1 MLVLNDFS
9 AVMQVLIAFY
19 AVYVVGSENILDTFI
34 FSNLKDELQSLKDEA
49 SRQYNDSQKD
59 VADIKKESRRIDKN
73 KLSKPQSDL
82 VRNSIKR
89 AEQAVQ
95 MRKSIKDLMESFS
108 NDFIGVS
115 YFSVLSVDVVLLCF
129 LLMLIGA
136 LDCRLLFCADAIAGA
151 LIVLIL
157 LLEVHCF
164 LYRYSSKIR
173 SFEYCSPKT
182 MCHIKIIFSVC
193 IFLVVAC
200 VFKVDSFIPAV
211 DIKCYM
217 LLFAIVSLIPPILEV
232 SVNYRAVKRMRR
244 ALKDND
250 ETRKFVLNWFKKEI
264 DFYVEMYCK
273 GN

>member
-1 MLVLNDFS
+1 M
-9 AVMQVLIAFY
+9 
-19 AVYVVGSENILDTFI
+19 
-34 FSNLKDELQSLKDEA
+34 K
-49 SRQYNDSQKD
+49 
-59 VADIKKESRRIDKN
+59 
-73 KLSKPQSDL
+73 
-82 VRNSIKR
+82 NSIKR

-95 MRKSIKDLMESFS
+95 MRKSLKDLMESFS
-108 NDFIGVS
+108 NDFIGVP

-129 LLMLIGA
+129 LLLLVGV
-136 LDCRLLFCADAIAGA
+136 LDCRLLFCTDAIAGA

-157 LLEVHCF
+157 LLEIHCF

-173 SFEYCSPKT
+173 SFENFSPKT